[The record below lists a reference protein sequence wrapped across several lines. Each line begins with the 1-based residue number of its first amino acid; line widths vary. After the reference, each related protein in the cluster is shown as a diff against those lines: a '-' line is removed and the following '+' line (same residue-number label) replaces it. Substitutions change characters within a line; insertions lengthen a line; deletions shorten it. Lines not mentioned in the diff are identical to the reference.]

1 MLDALSRAKGASYPP
16 LHELCPAVSRQL
28 SDVIDKALAFDY
40 HDRYRRML
48 DFLDALEQVVRPE
61 DYDIDLG
68 ALMPE
73 IKGIEAGGNSCRD
86 FRRLGEDVSG

>member
-68 ALMPE
+68 H
-73 IKGIEAGGNSCRD
+73 
-86 FRRLGEDVSG
+86 

>member
-48 DFLDALEQVVRPE
+48 DFLDTDQKVRCPRL
-61 DYDIDLG
+61 DHKSH
-68 ALMPE
+68 A
-73 IKGIEAGGNSCRD
+73 CRWSQN
-86 FRRLGEDVSG
+86 RLR

>member
-1 MLDALSRAKGASYPP
+1 MDGHLCTGRNFLLYRVRTQDAGRTEPCERSLLSP

-68 ALMPE
+68 H
-73 IKGIEAGGNSCRD
+73 
-86 FRRLGEDVSG
+86 